1 MPAMLLE
8 QSIGKRRRKNF
19 WQLSHALGC
28 AGDSVW
34 LPIGNAVVMDRKGIE
49 PSSELYSSVN
59 ERKKASTLVLYYV
72 T

>member
-1 MPAMLLE
+1 M
-8 QSIGKRRRKNF
+8 RWDVRVTVY
-19 WQLSHALGC
+19 GC
-28 AGDSVW
+28 P
-34 LPIGNAVVMDRKGIE
+34 LGNAVVMDRKGIE